1 VEICKLRLFLKLV
14 AQVEPGQK
22 IEALPDIDFN
32 IRAGNTLVGF
42 VTKDD
47 VRKAIELA
55 QHNQQN
61 IVFGEQQKVLEE
73 IEEQA
78 ENADRCFKQFQDM
91 QTKYGM
97 DHSKFL
103 EAKAELRSRLKK
115 LEKQLN
121 DYLAR
126 EYGKN
131 PKKETEYDKWLST
144 HKPFHWFIEF
154 YRIMKRGG
162 FDVIIGNP
170 PFLELKDINYSIRTS
185 LTKETGAVH
194 AMCVER
200 SMQLLDRRGGISM
213 IFPMSLVS
221 TQRMTAVQKILEKG
235 RMTWYSNFAWR
246 PAKLFD
252 QVNRAIT
259 FFVSLPCDKSCVF
272 STCYQK
278 WTADVREF
286 LIYGLQFRAV
296 PVNRPSF
303 WVPKFRDDIEHAILE
318 KCIKLTST
326 VSKYIRDSKHRIY
339 YRTTG
344 GLYWKVFTD
353 FSPAFRVNGK
363 KGHSTRETWFS
374 VNEENLVKKMIAI
387 LSSNL
392 FWWWYTITSNLRD
405 LNPSDIYNFPIPDTA
420 LRDPKLWQLG
430 KEYIEDLQAHST
442 MHVRFQKQTG
452 KTETQ
457 LFKVQNSKPIID
469 EIDCVLAQHY
479 GFTDEELDFII
490 NYDIKY
496 RMGRD
501 AGSTDDE
508 KGEG

>member
-1 VEICKLRLFLKLV
+1 LKLV

-154 YRIMKRGG
+154 YGRMKQGG
-162 FDVIIGNP
+162 FDTVIGNP
-170 PFLELKDINYSIRTS
+170 PYVEYKKVRKQYTIRGFVTERCGDLFAFVAERSVHLLRDSGRLGLIVPVSIASTDGFDDLRRTFRNSQSRIWATHFAERPSKLFEGVEKRLTVWISQVKSNCHKVWSSHYWRWLSEERPFIFPRIQYCAIDTGEFLVRTAIPKVHSPIEKRLLARIGNNKPLGEQFANRSSHVAYYTRKVRYFVQFFDFIPRITNEKRQIVEPSELK
-185 LTKETGAVH
+185 
-194 AMCVER
+194 
-200 SMQLLDRRGGISM
+200 QLLFSNKKDWQIG
-213 IFPMSLVS
+213 L
-221 TQRMTAVQKILEKG
+221 AVL
-235 RMTWYSNFAWR
+235 N
-246 PAKLFD
+246 
-252 QVNRAIT
+252 
-259 FFVSLPCDKSCVF
+259 
-272 STCYQK
+272 
-278 WTADVREF
+278 
-286 LIYGLQFRAV
+286 
-296 PVNRPSF
+296 
-303 WVPKFRDDIEHAILE
+303 
-318 KCIKLTST
+318 
-326 VSKYIRDSKHRIY
+326 
-339 YRTTG
+339 
-344 GLYWKVFTD
+344 
-353 FSPAFRVNGK
+353 
-363 KGHSTRETWFS
+363 
-374 VNEENLVKKMIAI
+374 
-387 LSSNL
+387 SNL
-392 FWWWYTITSNLRD
+392 FFWFFSTFSDVRNVNRREIELFPCSLEEVQDRIASDLGEKAEELMQDLRSNSLTTEGD
-405 LNPSDIYNFPIPDTA
+405 YGDHGILKIQT
-420 LRDPKLWQLG
+420 
-430 KEYIEDLQAHST
+430 
-442 MHVRFQKQTG
+442 FQPR
-452 KTETQ
+452 
-457 LFKVQNSKPIID
+457 LSKPIID

-501 AGSTDDE
+501 AGSTADE
-508 KGEG
+508 AG